1 MQDYFTDKGKTDI
14 LRSTRTGLWE
24 IILRQG
30 REPVMHADSVMLELL
45 GLDAAPEPE
54 ECYQVW
60 YNRIQLCRRPCPRRL
75 PVPGQRCRR
84 SSINGTIPFGGP
96 YPCGAAA

>member
-60 YNRIQLCRRPCPRRL
+60 YNQY
-75 PVPGQRCRR
+75 PGR
-84 SSINGTIPFGGP
+84 GAGGP
-96 YPCGAAA
+96 V